1 MKKYILVLITLI
13 FCSNLVFSLD
23 NNSFKNNKNIE
34 YLYVNSPEGL
44 RIRNKPA
51 LSGNKIGVLYD
62 RMKLKILEI
71 GAEETIDGI
80 TSNWIRVLLP
90 VESLKQ
96 KKTVSGWVFGGYLT
110 DVLKPFSTKDWTDR
124 DLILYLSRFE
134 WWNGYRFTQ
143 DGKCFWAL
151 KESGAGA
158 SGTYSVSI
166 KNKTVDLTLVY
177 GDDTG
182 EWEETRTK
190 HFDIKT
196 IHEDKIV
203 FSNDEMFEPDFFK
216 FSDYYYDLT
225 IEENYA
231 LKYWESG
238 FYVLCYDFG
247 QKMLKEFIKD
257 KDPNDIFYRNLKLMG
272 IEL

>member
-1 MKKYILVLITLI
+1 MKKYVFLLILL
-13 FCSNLVFSLD
+13 CSSNVIFSLD
-23 NNSFKNNKNIE
+23 ASYFKNKKSDF
-34 YLYVNSPEGL
+34 LYVNSPEGL
-44 RIRNKPA
+44 RIRNKPS
-51 LSGNKIGVLYD
+51 LSGTKIGLLYD

-71 GAEETIDGI
+71 GTEETIDGI
-80 TSNWIRVLLP
+80 TSNWIRVLLQ

-110 DVLKPFSTKDWTDR
+110 DSLKPFSTKDWTDR

-143 DGKCFWAL
+143 DGRCFWAL

-166 KNKTVDLTLVY
+166 KNKTIDLTLVY

-196 IHEDKIV
+196 VLEDKII
-203 FSNDEMFEPDFFK
+203 FLNDEIFEPDFFK
-216 FSDYYYDLT
+216 FSNYYYDLT
-225 IEENYA
+225 TEENYA
-231 LKYWESG
+231 LKYWETG

-257 KDPNDIFYRNLKLMG
+257 KEPNDIFYGNLKLMG